1 MMLFEVAC
9 MLVYVV
15 TKLETCR
22 LFAVVPCKV
31 VSVSCLIV
39 LVATA
44 DTMTSTASLS
54 NMLMFLNMADA
65 VKLHCILVS
74 CLESSAQAQ
83 YGALVVGYYHAKL

>member
-1 MMLFEVAC
+1 MELFEVAC

-31 VSVSCLIV
+31 MSVSCLIV

-44 DTMTSTASLS
+44 DTMTSTANSP
-54 NMLMFLNMADA
+54 NRLMFLNRTDA
-65 VKLHCILVS
+65 VKLHRVLVS
-74 CLESSAQAQ
+74 CLATSAQAQ
-83 YGALVVGYYHAKL
+83 YGALIVG